1 MKNIFI
7 TGVAGFIGY
16 SLANYFLNK
25 NYKVMGIDNFDDYYS
40 IKIKK
45 KRLQNLLKNKNFKFK
60 KIDISSYSKV
70 DYVIKN
76 SKIDYLIHLA
86 AQAGVR
92 YSLVNPNKYLDVNI
106 NGYLNLIKSIQNKKI
121 KKFIYASSSSVYGDS
136 IQFPLKETD
145 KLNPKNIYGLS
156 KKMNEEIA
164 EYYSKIYPIDFIG
177 LRFFTVYGEWGRPD
191 MFLFKLL
198 KSSRRKKF
206 FYLNNYGNHLRDFT
220 YIGDILEIFDKLLK
234 LKCKQHEIF
243 NICSNNPVNIL
254 KIVKKFKKNNFL
266 KLKLVDLHKAD
277 VLKTHGDNKKIRKF
291 LKIDK
296 FSSFDN
302 NFAKIISWYDNNQW
316 FKID

>member
-1 MKNIFI
+1 MK
-7 TGVAGFIGY
+7 
-16 SLANYFLNK
+16 K
-25 NYKVMGIDNFDDYYS
+25 
-40 IKIKK
+40 
-45 KRLQNLLKNKNFKFK
+45 LQN
-60 KIDISSYSKV
+60 
-70 DYVIKN
+70 
-76 SKIDYLIHLA
+76 
-86 AQAGVR
+86 
-92 YSLVNPNKYLDVNI
+92 
-106 NGYLNLIKSIQNKKI
+106 
-121 KKFIYASSSSVYGDS
+121 
-136 IQFPLKETD
+136 T
-145 KLNPKNIYGLS
+145 
-156 KKMNEEIA
+156 
-164 EYYSKIYPIDFIG
+164 SKIYPIDFIG

-206 FYLNNYGNHLRDFT
+206 FYLNNYGNRYEILL